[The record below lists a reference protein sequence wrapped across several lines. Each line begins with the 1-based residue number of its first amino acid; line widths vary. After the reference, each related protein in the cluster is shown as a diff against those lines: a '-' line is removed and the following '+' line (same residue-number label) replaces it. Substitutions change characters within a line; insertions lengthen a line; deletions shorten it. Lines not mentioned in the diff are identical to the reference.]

1 MQFRPILILAV
12 TCLAALPAAANGPIS
27 WAGKVVSR
35 LTAPKERLDSTA
47 VYQPRPRWNATIKTS
62 LRQTGVSQ
70 VHAFDIPAALVAN
83 DHLTEKWPAE
93 MTLALK
99 EHLYSGVG
107 LAGGYG
113 GLTVGFSR
121 EVGRK
126 SADYNRANAFSYQG
140 PGFEARFQ
148 YYDIRQPMT
157 YAITAGDGDWEA
169 SGVTE
174 HNGRMRVVVADAI
187 YAFNRK
193 TFAYCAVYKGNM
205 LQRRSA
211 GSLLMGAK
219 YLQGELA
226 IDPSEVLG
234 GWLYDVTRHTTVQG
248 SVGVGYSYNFV
259 LLHHAGTGA
268 DDRGLRNLT
277 FNLTALPMM
286 TLYDHHTAEQR
297 SVSGEDKTRP
307 LHQMNSRMRFNYV
320 TQGGVCYA
328 WDRYRLALTADY
340 DGFRFQGSSDFRQ
353 NVGTTEIETT
363 GRFFKWSAVLQFNVK
378 F

>member
-12 TCLAALPAAANGPIS
+12 SCLTAFPVAAQGPIS
-27 WAGKVVSR
+27 WAGKVVAR
-35 LTAPKERLDSTA
+35 LNASKERLDSSA
-47 VYQPRPRWNATIKTS
+47 IYQPRPRWNATLKTS

-70 VHAFDIPAALVAN
+70 VYAFDIPAALVAN
-83 DHLTEKWPAE
+83 SHLTETWPAE

-99 EHLYSGVG
+99 EHLYTAVG

-126 SADYNRANAFSYQG
+126 SADYNRSNSFAYQG
-140 PGFEARFQ
+140 PGFNVRFQ

-157 YAITAGDGDWEA
+157 YSLTAGDWEG

-174 HNGRMRVVVADAI
+174 HNGRMRVMAADAV
-187 YAFNRK
+187 YAFNRT

-211 GSLLMGAK
+211 GSLLIGAK

-234 GWLYDVTRHTTVQG
+234 GWLYDVTRHTTAQG
-248 SVGVGYSYNFV
+248 SIGVGYSYNFV
-259 LLHHAGTGA
+259 LLHHAGTGP

-286 TLYDHHTAEQR
+286 TLYDHHAAERR
-297 SVSGEDKTRP
+297 SASGDSQTQP
-307 LHQMNSRMRFNYV
+307 LQQMNSRMRFNYV

-328 WDRYRLALTADY
+328 WDRCRLALTADY
-340 DGFRFQGSSDFRQ
+340 DGFRFQGSSVFRQ
-353 NVGTTEIETT
+353 ELGTTEIETT